1 VSRGKQ
7 LRLTSLTS
15 VRDLRL
21 TRGEEMPDSVL
32 APTVRFDDFEVDVR
46 AGDLRKDGRRIKLQ
60 EQPFRV
66 LSLLLERSGEL
77 VTREELRQNLWPAD
91 TFVDFDHGLN
101 SAVARLR
108 EGLGDSA
115 DKPRYIETIAKRG
128 YRFIGLLTRS
138 APAPSGSSPELAAE
152 RKTTIGEKRASRII
166 WVSAALCLGLICV
179 TAAWTVYRVNP
190 DAQLAHIEVV
200 PLGFRGFQ
208 ATPAFS
214 PDGALVAFRQSDGV
228 NNSGI
233 YAAVVGGEKSLELT
247 SDPGDC
253 CPTWSPDGRQIAFTR
268 YSGKSVSIY
277 IVPALGGAVHHVYDG
292 LASMGAGLSWSPN
305 GQFLAFS
312 VSSADNPTRSA
323 IGLLSLA
330 DSSIKALTSPP
341 AGSLDHEPAYSP
353 DGNQIAFIRSTVAG
367 VSNDVFVMPS
377 KGGAARRVTF
387 DNRPI
392 MGPPTWTTDSREI
405 VFSSDRSAA
414 MGLWRVSAAGG
425 ALRPVAGPVGE
436 AKWPSIPA
444 KGNILVYE
452 QILSKFDIWRL
463 DLRDST
469 HDAKPPSALVSEKG
483 DKMRPEFSP
492 DGKKVAFESNRL
504 GFWDIWICDVDGKN
518 CDQVTSLHGTAGRA
532 RWSPSGRSIAF
543 EFHPKER
550 SEIYVVEVPGGL
562 PHLVPTIP
570 GADNLSPSWS
580 RDGKWLYFA
589 SKFGNDPFQLWKIP
603 VQGGSPI
610 RLTRNGGISPVE
622 SLDGRYLYYCKYEQG
637 GVWRMPMQ
645 GGEETEVL
653 NDVEGGG
660 WPNWAIS
667 PNGIYFLK
675 FGKFPRTS
683 IEFYEFA
690 AGKTLPVWTL
700 KKHPGWGLS
709 MSQDG
714 KSIIYIQNEF
724 AESNIMLVKNFQ

>member
-1 VSRGKQ
+1 MY
-7 LRLTSLTS
+7 RL
-15 VRDLRL
+15 
-21 TRGEEMPDSVL
+21 
-32 APTVRFDDFEVDVR
+32 
-46 AGDLRKDGRRIKLQ
+46 
-60 EQPFRV
+60 
-66 LSLLLERSGEL
+66 
-77 VTREELRQNLWPAD
+77 
-91 TFVDFDHGLN
+91 
-101 SAVARLR
+101 
-108 EGLGDSA
+108 
-115 DKPRYIETIAKRG
+115 
-128 YRFIGLLTRS
+128 
-138 APAPSGSSPELAAE
+138 
-152 RKTTIGEKRASRII
+152 
-166 WVSAALCLGLICV
+166 
-179 TAAWTVYRVNP
+179 NP

-233 YAAVVGGEKSLELT
+233 YAAVVGGEKSLQLT

-253 CPTWSPDGRQIAFTR
+253 CPTSSPDGRQIAFTR

-277 IVPALGGAVHHVYDG
+277 TVPAPGGAVHRVYDG

-312 VSSADNPTRSA
+312 ESSADNPTRAA

-330 DSSIKALTSPP
+330 DSSINALTSPP

-377 KGGAARRVTF
+377 KGGEARRVTF

-392 MGPPTWTTDSREI
+392 MGPPTWTTDGREI
-405 VFSSDRSAA
+405 VFSSDRSAT

-444 KGNILVYE
+444 RGNILVYE

-469 HDAKPPSALVSEKG
+469 HDARPPSALVSERVTRCGRNSRRTAK
-483 DKMRPEFSP
+483 RWRSSSTAW
-492 DGKKVAFESNRL
+492 AFGISRHATSTTR
-504 GFWDIWICDVDGKN
+504 I

-532 RWSPSGRSIAF
+532 RWSPSWRSIAF

-603 VQGGSPI
+603 VQGGSPT

-690 AGKTLPVWTL
+690 AGKTLPVWTVE
-700 KKHPGWGLS
+700 KHSGWALS

>member
-1 VSRGKQ
+1 
-7 LRLTSLTS
+7 
-15 VRDLRL
+15 
-21 TRGEEMPDSVL
+21 
-32 APTVRFDDFEVDVR
+32 
-46 AGDLRKDGRRIKLQ
+46 
-60 EQPFRV
+60 
-66 LSLLLERSGEL
+66 
-77 VTREELRQNLWPAD
+77 
-91 TFVDFDHGLN
+91 
-101 SAVARLR
+101 
-108 EGLGDSA
+108 
-115 DKPRYIETIAKRG
+115 
-128 YRFIGLLTRS
+128 
-138 APAPSGSSPELAAE
+138 
-152 RKTTIGEKRASRII
+152 
-166 WVSAALCLGLICV
+166 
-179 TAAWTVYRVNP
+179 
-190 DAQLAHIEVV
+190 
-200 PLGFRGFQ
+200 
-208 ATPAFS
+208 
-214 PDGALVAFRQSDGV
+214 
-228 NNSGI
+228 
-233 YAAVVGGEKSLELT
+233 
-247 SDPGDC
+247 
-253 CPTWSPDGRQIAFTR
+253 
-268 YSGKSVSIY
+268 
-277 IVPALGGAVHHVYDG
+277 
-292 LASMGAGLSWSPN
+292 MGAGLSWSPN

-312 VSSADNPTRSA
+312 ESSADNPTRAA

-330 DSSIKALTSPP
+330 DSSINALTSPP

-377 KGGAARRVTF
+377 KGGEARRVTF

-392 MGPPTWTTDSREI
+392 MGPPTWTTDGREI

-425 ALRPVAGPVGE
+425 ALRPVAGPVSE

-469 HDAKPPSALVSEKG
+469 HHARPPSALVSEKG

-504 GFWDIWICDVDGKN
+504 GFWDIWTCDVDGKN

-543 EFHPKER
+543 EFHPKDR
-550 SEIYVVEVPGGL
+550 SEIYVVDVPGGL

-589 SKFGNDPFQLWKIP
+589 SKSGNDLFQLWKMP
-603 VQGGSPI
+603 VQGGSPT

-622 SLDGRYLYYCKYEQG
+622 SLDGRYLYYSKYEQG

-700 KKHPGWGLS
+700 EKHPGWGLS